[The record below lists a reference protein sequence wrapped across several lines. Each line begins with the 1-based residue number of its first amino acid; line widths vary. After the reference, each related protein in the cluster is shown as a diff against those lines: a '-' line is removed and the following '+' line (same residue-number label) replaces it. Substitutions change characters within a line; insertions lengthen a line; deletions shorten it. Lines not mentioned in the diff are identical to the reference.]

1 MNIVQQ
7 PDVIQLTFSQAGV
20 IPINTIL
27 MQIDCSRVR
36 YLAWQCSS
44 MGTTGVVT
52 PEISLDGTNW
62 LGCTFV
68 TPSGATQATFNGA
81 GIWHMPVFAKF
92 FRLRLSTATTGGT
105 TTITLTA
112 DSVNSGNFSSQ
123 TVQGTVNLATSTS
136 AIGDVGLQARA
147 SSTGAASRSH
157 IVAAASTNAAN
168 VKASAG
174 RVMGWSFAN
183 TTASWR
189 YVKLHDTAG
198 TPTAGAAVYMTIGIP
213 PNGRAEQ
220 SFPTGIAFAT
230 GIGRSI
236 VTGAADADATAT
248 AANDVV
254 GDLFF
259 A

>member
-7 PDVIQLTFSQAGV
+7 PDVIEQTFSQAGV

-44 MGTTGVVT
+44 MGATGVVT

-62 LGCTFV
+62 YGCTFAFPGGV
-68 TPSGATQATFNGA
+68 VQTSFNGVN
-81 GIWHMPVFAKF
+81 IWHMPVFAKF
-92 FRLRLSTATTGGT
+92 FRFRMTTATTGGT

-112 DSVNSGNFSSQ
+112 DSVIAGNFPSQ
-123 TVQGTVNLATSTS
+123 TVQGTINLATSTS

-174 RVMGWSFAN
+174 RVIGWSFAN

-213 PNGRAEQ
+213 PNGLAQQ

>member
-7 PDVIQLTFSQAGV
+7 PDVIQQTFSQAGV

-36 YLAWQCSS
+36 YLAWQCVSIGAS
-44 MGTTGVVT
+44 GVVT
-52 PEISLDGTNW
+52 PEISLDGVNW
-62 LGCTFV
+62 VACTFV
-68 TPSGATQATFNGA
+68 TPGGNTQATFNAA
-81 GIWHMPVFAKF
+81 GVWHMPVFARF
-92 FRLRLSTATTGGT
+92 FRMRLSTATTSGT
-105 TTITLTA
+105 TAVILTA
-112 DSVNSGNFSSQ
+112 DSVNSGNFPAQS
-123 TVQGTVNLATSTS
+123 VVGTINLAASS
-136 AIGDVGLQARA
+136 SSIGDVGLQARA
-147 SSTGAASRSH
+147 SATGAASRSH

-213 PNGRAEQ
+213 PNGLAQQ

>member
-7 PDVIQLTFSQAGV
+7 PDVIEQTFSQAGV

-27 MQIDCSRVR
+27 MQVNCSRVR

-44 MGTTGVVT
+44 MGTAGVVT
-52 PEISLDGTNW
+52 PEISLDGANW

-68 TPSGATQATFNGA
+68 TPGGAAQATFNGA
-81 GIWHMPVFAKF
+81 SIWHMPVFAKF
-92 FRLRLSTATTGGT
+92 FRLRLSTAATGGT

-112 DSVNSGNFSSQ
+112 DSVNSGNFPSQ
-123 TVQGTVNLATSTS
+123 TVQGTINLATSTS

-174 RVMGWSFAN
+174 RVIGWSFAN

-213 PNGRAEQ
+213 PNGLAQQ